1 MGNRKLVGT
10 AQTLKLLA
18 LDEQDLQVMSAH
30 LQDAVL
36 RVADIAYVPSEK
48 RFAMIANRFDW
59 ESAADGQGAR
69 KKKGFQRRRSA
80 LRFERVLGVQ
90 LQGVKQNA
98 KNAVLE
104 LLAVQFEP
112 QEKPEGHVM
121 LVFAGGATIRLHV
134 ECIEAEM
141 RDLGPVW
148 KTKRKPGHEDAG
160 EASGE

>member
-1 MGNRKLVGT
+1 MELVEPV
-10 AQTLKLLA
+10 QSLKLLA

-36 RVADIAYVPSEK
+36 RVADIAFVPAEK

-59 ESAADGQGAR
+59 ESASDGQATR
-69 KKKGFQRRRSA
+69 KKGFRRRRSA

-90 LQGVKQNA
+90 LQGMEQNS
-98 KNAVLE
+98 KKAVLE
-104 LLAVQFEP
+104 LLAVQFEA
-112 QEKPEGHVM
+112 EDTPEGYVTF
-121 LVFAGGATIRLHV
+121 VFAGGAGIRLHV

-148 KTKRKPGHEDAG
+148 KTKLKPDHEEAG
-160 EASGE
+160 KPAGDS

>member
-1 MGNRKLVGT
+1 MDDSV
-10 AQTLKLLA
+10 QPLKLLA

-36 RVADIAYVPSEK
+36 RVADIAYVPAEK

-59 ESAADGQGAR
+59 ESAGDGKAAR
-69 KKKGFQRRRSA
+69 KKGFRRRRSA
-80 LRFERVLGVQ
+80 LRFERVLGAQ
-90 LQGVKQNA
+90 LQGLEPNA

-104 LLAVQFEP
+104 LLAVPYEV
-112 QEKPEGHVM
+112 EDAPEGHIT
-121 LVFAGGATIRLHV
+121 LVFAGDAAIRLHV

-148 KTKRKPGHEDAG
+148 KTKLKPEHDDAG
-160 EASGE
+160 ES